1 MSYARSGVSLTGAVG
16 EAAQDAPMTPTTADQ
31 QGRVGGRVDRDR
43 RGGEPTGGP
52 RKRRDRFTRPRL
64 RILALVVLTA
74 VTAYAVSAMNAEP
87 HDAGTGQPP
96 PSTASSAAAGSATL
110 IPGHRLVALYGHPDD
125 PGLGVLGQQDLPA
138 AVNRA
143 EQVASQYAPLS
154 DVPVLPAFEIIA
166 TIADKEAGEDGD
178 YSAETD
184 PQTLQPW
191 VDRAAAAGLYV
202 ILDLQ
207 PGRSDFLSQARR
219 YTDLLTRPNVGLAL
233 DPEWRLGPTQ
243 KHLEQIGGVDAG
255 EVNRVLDWLA
265 DLTAAK
271 GLPQK
276 VVVLHQFQLSMLRDE
291 ARIGFTA
298 HPELAVLVQ
307 MDGQGT
313 PELKDQTWAA
323 VTAAAPPNTRFG
335 WKDFLRN
342 DTPTLTPE
350 QTMTKTPT
358 PDLISYE

>member
-1 MSYARSGVSLTGAVG
+1 M
-16 EAAQDAPMTPTTADQ
+16 
-31 QGRVGGRVDRDR
+31 
-43 RGGEPTGGP
+43 
-52 RKRRDRFTRPRL
+52 
-64 RILALVVLTA
+64 LALVVLTA
-74 VTAYAVSAMNAEP
+74 VTAYVVSALNGEP
-87 HDAGTGQPP
+87 ADTGTGQPP
-96 PSTASSAAAGSATL
+96 PSAASPAPAGPGTL

-138 AVNRA
+138 TISRA
-143 EQVASQYAPLS
+143 QQVAAQYAPLS
-154 DVPVLPAFEIIA
+154 DVPVLPALEIIA
-166 TIADKEAGEDGD
+166 TIADREAGADGD

-184 PQTLQPW
+184 PATLQPW
-191 VDRAAAAGLYV
+191 VDRAADAGLYV

-219 YTDLLTRPNVGLAL
+219 YTDVLTRPGVGLAL
-233 DPEWRLGPTQ
+233 DPEWRLGPGQ
-243 KHLEQIGGVDAG
+243 RHLQQIGGVDAD
-255 EVNRVLDWLA
+255 EVNQVLDWLA

-276 VVVLHQFQLSMLRDE
+276 VVVLHQFQLPMLRDE

-298 HPELAVLVQ
+298 HPQVAVLVQ

-313 PELKDQTWAA
+313 PELKDRTWAA
-323 VTAAAPPNTRFG
+323 VTAVAPPGTRFG

-350 QTMTKTPT
+350 QTMTRTPT

>member
-1 MSYARSGVSLTGAVG
+1 
-16 EAAQDAPMTPTTADQ
+16 MTPTTAGQ
-31 QGRVGGRVDRDR
+31 QGQVGASVDRGRPGGGPTPR
-43 RGGEPTGGP
+43 RGERSRQAALTG
-52 RKRRDRFTRPRL
+52 PRL

-74 VTAYAVSAMNAEP
+74 VTAYAAVSLNADP
-87 HDAGTGQPP
+87 ADTGTGQPP
-96 PSTASSAAAGSATL
+96 PSTASSVPAVPATV

-138 AVNRA
+138 TVTRA
-143 EQVASQYAPLS
+143 QQVAAQYAPLS

-166 TIADKEAGEDGD
+166 TIADQEPGADGD

-184 PQTLQPW
+184 PDILQPW
-191 VDRAAAAGLYV
+191 VDRAADAGLYV

-207 PGRSDFLSQARR
+207 PGRSDFLTQSRR
-219 YTDLLTRPNVGLAL
+219 YTDLLTRSNVGLAL
-233 DPEWRLGPTQ
+233 DPEWRLGPGQ
-243 KHLEQIGGVDAG
+243 EHLQQIGSVDAG
-255 EVNRVLDWLA
+255 EVNQVLDWLA
-265 DLTAAK
+265 DLTAAH

-291 ARIGFTA
+291 TRIGFTA
-298 HPELAVLVQ
+298 HPELAVIVQ

-323 VTAAAPPNTRFG
+323 VTAAAPPATRFG

-342 DTPTLTPE
+342 DTPTLTPA

>member
-1 MSYARSGVSLTGAVG
+1 VSLAGAVD
-16 EAAQDAPMTPTTADQ
+16 EAAQDAPMRPTTADQ
-31 QGRVGGRVDRDR
+31 PGQVGAGAGPDG
-43 RGGEPTGGP
+43 RGGDPTGRP
-52 RKRRDRFTRPRL
+52 RNRSGWFTPPRL
-64 RILALVVLTA
+64 RILALAVLTV
-74 VTAYAVSAMNAEP
+74 VTIYAAASLNAQP
-87 HDAGTGQPP
+87 ADTGTGSPP
-96 PSTASSAAAGSATL
+96 PSTASPAGTGSGTV

-138 AVNRA
+138 TITRA
-143 EQVASQYAPLS
+143 QQVAAQYAPLS

-166 TIADKEAGEDGD
+166 TIADQEAGADGD

-184 PQTLQPW
+184 PAALQSW
-191 VDRAAAAGLYV
+191 VDQAADAGLYV

-219 YTDLLTRPNVGLAL
+219 YTDLLARPNVGLAL
-233 DPEWRLGPTQ
+233 DPEWRLGPGQ

-255 EVNRVLDWLA
+255 EVNQVLDWLA
-265 DLTAAK
+265 DLTAAQ

-298 HPELAVLVQ
+298 HPELAVIVQ

-323 VTAAAPPNTRFG
+323 VTAAAPPATRFG